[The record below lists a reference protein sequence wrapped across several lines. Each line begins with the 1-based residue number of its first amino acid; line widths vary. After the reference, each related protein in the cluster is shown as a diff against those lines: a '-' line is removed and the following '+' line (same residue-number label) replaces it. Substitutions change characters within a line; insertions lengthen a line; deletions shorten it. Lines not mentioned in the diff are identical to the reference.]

1 MSDRPTSVTIY
12 GQTYHLR
19 GSDDGK
25 YLTKLAAVVD
35 RKMREVA
42 ESTGASD
49 ALKVAI
55 LACLNIADESLQA
68 SGSTADASPEAEER
82 LARITEMVDEA
93 LVECRG

>member
-25 YLTKLAAVVD
+25 YLTRLAAIVD

-49 ALKVAI
+49 AIKVAI
-55 LACLNIADESLQA
+55 LASLNIADDSLQA
-68 SGSTADASPEAEER
+68 RSSSVDASPETEER
-82 LARITEMVDEA
+82 LVRITEMVDEA